1 MAITRLNNNS
11 VTSVS
16 ALPNLASLPSG
27 IPTGKV
33 LQIVQRKI
41 SPSFSTSSTSYVDA
55 GVSKTIT
62 PIASSSKILVSY
74 HCAGWFINHKHSVK
88 GFVSVTRQVN
98 SGSFSMP
105 IDPASY
111 VEGRG
116 TTGTDWRAGTLASF
130 EYLDTPPSYSVSDT
144 LTYKIQAR
152 ISNGSYGFSLG
163 KNEAHEVN
171 QQYLTLYE
179 IAN

>member
-1 MAITRLNNNS
+1 MALIRLNNQSLSS
-11 VTSVS
+11 VT
-16 ALPNLASLPSG
+16 ALPSA

-33 LQIVQRKI
+33 LQVVQIKI
-41 SPSFSTSSTSYVDA
+41 SPSFNTSSTSYVDA

-74 HCAGWFINHKHSVK
+74 HCAGWFLSNKHSVK

-116 TTGTDWRAGTLASF
+116 VTNGDWRTGTLASF
-130 EYLDTPPSYSVSDT
+130 EYLDTPPSYSVGDT
-144 LTYKIQAR
+144 LTYKIQAK
-152 ISNGSYGFSLG
+152 INNASYGFSLG